1 MQETALSR
9 TIATVSNECFQSSCF
24 QSRFPL
30 SVTVTWQNLKL
41 ILKLS
46 GIDQ

>member
-1 MQETALSR
+1 MRETALSR
-9 TIATVSNECFQSSCF
+9 TIATISNECFRPSCF
-24 QSRFPL
+24 QSPVPL
-30 SVTVTWQNLKL
+30 SVTVTWHNLKL